1 MALWWRTPQVAL
13 RVEVSMLRT
22 GQIDMGGEMEK
33 SCPNCSAS
41 LVGHSCKLRC
51 PRCNYFE
58 SCSDLEAFPTDFV
71 GFTPID
77 PKAKREPGPS

>member
-1 MALWWRTPQVAL
+1 
-13 RVEVSMLRT
+13 
-22 GQIDMGGEMEK
+22 MEK

-77 PKAKREPGPS
+77 PKAKREPDPS